1 MGCRDQVRG
10 KPWSSKSSSEN
21 VHTVSR
27 EELYEQVWSQPM
39 TKVAAK
45 YGVTGTALKK
55 ICDRHKIPT
64 PERGYWAK
72 LEHGK
77 LARKRPLL
85 NLTDSGLDGIRIA
98 GGAAQRLSEDVRK
111 ARTDARELLGAAE
124 LAATAPAEA
133 ETGLKEASILGATR
147 RSIARARPEGVR
159 DCSRAWHCP
168 SEDCA
173 NIH

>member
-55 ICDRHKIPT
+55 VCDRHKIPT

-72 LEHGK
+72 LEHGE
-77 LARKRPLL
+77 LARMRPLL
-85 NLTDSGLDGIRIA
+85 KLTDSGLDGIRIA
-98 GGAAQRLSEDVRK
+98 GG
-111 ARTDARELLGAAE
+111 
-124 LAATAPAEA
+124 
-133 ETGLKEASILGATR
+133 I
-147 RSIARARPEGVR
+147 
-159 DCSRAWHCP
+159 
-168 SEDCA
+168 
-173 NIH
+173 